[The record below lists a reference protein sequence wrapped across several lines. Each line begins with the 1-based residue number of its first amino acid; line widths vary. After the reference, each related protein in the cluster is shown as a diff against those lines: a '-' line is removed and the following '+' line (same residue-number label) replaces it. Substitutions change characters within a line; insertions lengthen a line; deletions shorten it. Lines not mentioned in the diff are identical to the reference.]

1 MLFIVVREAFFLE
14 AVKDLS
20 KEEIGRK
27 LVASEARLRFHED
40 MMNGVIFD
48 TNGDGGMDL
57 GTGPRCIANAV
68 GFFLKGPGYPIEKAE
83 EGRCSTER

>member
-1 MLFIVVREAFFLE
+1 
-14 AVKDLS
+14 
-20 KEEIGRK
+20 
-27 LVASEARLRFHED
+27 